1 MMKKTRFGSF
11 FLKKKNKHENRVK
24 KKEIERAHTQHQPK
38 TTTVFSLVS
47 MCGCCMVVAVFSG
60 ERNGVGASFVS
71 LLRRPVF
78 SAQQVSG
85 ANTPGG
91 FSAALPPPDEIGTH
105 FLFFFL
111 NLAGNTHS
119 FFFFKS
125 LFLFSFNILL
135 SLRFP
140 KREEKKEENVK
151 KIPHTHTHTHH
162 SYVFFYYARACV
174 E

>member
-1 MMKKTRFGSF
+1 MLMMKKTRFGSF
-11 FLKKKNKHENRVK
+11 FFKKTKNTKIELK

-105 FLFFFL
+105 FLFFF
-111 NLAGNTHS
+111 
-119 FFFFKS
+119 
-125 LFLFSFNILL
+125 
-135 SLRFP
+135 
-140 KREEKKEENVK
+140 
-151 KIPHTHTHTHH
+151 
-162 SYVFFYYARACV
+162 
-174 E
+174 